1 LPAPYE
7 AGFNKELQPMTEIQ
21 SWIDNVV
28 KTNDVV
34 LFMKGTPEQPMCGF
48 SGRVIQMLNHLAVP
62 YQAVNVL
69 ESEQLRQGIKAYSD
83 WPTIPQLYVRGA
95 FVGGCDI
102 VTEMFQSGELKQALE
117 PQGDKAASAGA

>member
-83 WPTIPQLYVRGA
+83 WPTIPQLYVKGE

-117 PQGDKAASAGA
+117 NQSEAAGA